1 MGHTYRTEPDPPEEP
16 TECDSRD
23 ARETTEAFYDGIWVA
38 VSSMFGVLFLV
49 LMMIQVTR
57 LFPESGV
64 YGSATAASWIGFLIS
79 ALLLL
84 GIISWGLKKR
94 PSAGTANATDSRGR
108 AE

>member
-23 ARETTEAFYDGIWVA
+23 ATETVEAFYDGIWVA

-49 LMMIQVTR
+49 VMMIQVTR
-57 LFPESGV
+57 LFPESGA
-64 YGSATAASWIGFLIS
+64 YGSATATSWIAFLLS

-84 GIISWGLKKR
+84 GVISWGLKKR
-94 PSAGTANATDSRGR
+94 QEVASASAADSRGT

>member
-23 ARETTEAFYDGIWVA
+23 ATETAEAFYDGIWVA

-49 LMMIQVTR
+49 VAMIQVTR
-57 LFPESGV
+57 LFPESGA
-64 YGSATAASWIGFLIS
+64 YGTATASSWIAFLLS

-94 PSAGTANATDSRGR
+94 PDVGTANATDSRGR
-108 AE
+108 VE